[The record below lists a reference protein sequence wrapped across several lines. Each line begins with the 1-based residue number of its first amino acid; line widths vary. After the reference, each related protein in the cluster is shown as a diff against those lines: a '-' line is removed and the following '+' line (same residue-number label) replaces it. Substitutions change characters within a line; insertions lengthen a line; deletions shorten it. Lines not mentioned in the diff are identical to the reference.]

1 MFHNG
6 LEWPLDERVR
16 FDERIRS
23 KGWPSDWFSTAT
35 SADEPWIFYLSE
47 QYIEHCLEMIEQVL
61 AAVGAFN
68 RDDLIRDPQ
77 VPSTG

>member
-6 LEWPLDERVR
+6 LEWPL
-16 FDERIRS
+16 DERIRS

-61 AAVGAFN
+61 DAVGAFN